1 MKRGQWVDF
10 HQAGSPQNEQ
20 SLLFQVLKTLKLSKA
35 PSFVK
40 RGQWVHFHQAGKQQ
54 NEQSLLFQVFKAI
67 KPSKAPSFVKRGQWV
82 RFHQAG
88 SSQNEQSLVLM
99 TKAAKNGRWVSYSFL
114 QKLSSFKFCSILEEN
129 CGADIN
135 NGTFKCKTFVEK
147 CCKKRPFEWVILSYK
162 SQLLSTFSAF

>member
-1 MKRGQWVDF
+1 M
-10 HQAGSPQNEQ
+10 
-20 SLLFQVLKTLKLSKA
+20 
-35 PSFVK
+35 
-40 RGQWVHFHQAGKQQ
+40 
-54 NEQSLLFQVFKAI
+54 LFQVFKAI

-135 NGTFKCKTFVEK
+135 DRTFKCKTFVDK
-147 CCKKRPFEWVILSYK
+147 CCKNLILSGLYFLTK
-162 SQLLSTFSAF
+162 AKFFQVSQHFRRKLWCRHQLWSN